1 LGSCCAEPKSIPA
14 SLTLCKAHVLAA
26 QTEGCSVITGRGNSL
41 APLYP
46 EGTALV
52 VAQLPCDALQRGMKV
67 VYRNR
72 SNRFVARV
80 LVPRAHDGWRSTG
93 LNNRSHVGEDVDATD
108 LVGVIIAAFQPVP
121 RIMVSQR

>member
-1 LGSCCAEPKSIPA
+1 M
-14 SLTLCKAHVLAA
+14 
-26 QTEGCSVITGRGNSL
+26 ITGRGNSL
-41 APLYP
+41 APLYS

-52 VAQLPCDALQRGMKV
+52 VAQRPCDALQRGMTV

-80 LVPRAHDGWRSTG
+80 LVARAHEGWRSTG
-93 LNNRSHVGEDVDATD
+93 LNNRSHVDEDVDATD
-108 LVGVIIAAFQPVP
+108 LVGVVIAAFQPVP